1 MATVKK
7 ECFTHTKKTQ
17 LQYSVSRFICKVI
30 VNVLTLVFL
39 FLIRLRF
46 SSKKFIAEI
55 IRKRYG
61 SDTVKRLRLFEKFDY
76 KIRKNDGDLEFL
88 IFFQENDLTPKI
100 VNFKL
105 ENNNVCYLGSYKQC
119 QSLLLKEE
127 IKSKVSILVRQKK
140 EFDKVKSA
148 IQSKVSIFDFAHVSC
163 FCFWLE
169 MTPSLVKLAMYVI
182 RNFIT
187 WD

>member
-1 MATVKK
+1 M
-7 ECFTHTKKTQ
+7 
-17 LQYSVSRFICKVI
+17 
-30 VNVLTLVFL
+30 NVLTLVFS

-55 IRKRYG
+55 ISKRYG

-88 IFFQENDLTPKI
+88 NFFQENDLTPKI

-105 ENNNVCYLGSYKQC
+105 ANNNLCYLSSYKQC

-163 FCFWLE
+163 FCFWLY
-169 MTPSLVKLAMYVI
+169 VAMYVI
-182 RNFIT
+182 RIFVT